1 MSTELIKVEEFSS
14 IMKTAPGM
22 LQRNQQSVEGAN
34 NAGQTLLDTIEANGG
49 MNDALDAQVASY
61 LNKIKVT
68 KDNMEARRKPLTQL
82 FDQMRKVFTSL
93 ESEVDTKNMA
103 TIPGRLVDMRN
114 KYAAQKIAEEKSAKP
129 RH

>member
-68 KDNMEARRKPLTQL
+68 KDNMEARRKP
-82 FDQMRKVFTSL
+82 
-93 ESEVDTKNMA
+93 
-103 TIPGRLVDMRN
+103 
-114 KYAAQKIAEEKSAKP
+114 
-129 RH
+129 